1 MNAFKE
7 FLFTWGLLCV
17 IAAIIELYMLFVHE
31 NTHNGSPKSSLW
43 DNICCFFQFFP
54 IFAFYAFLAAIA
66 FTIVDRILTNF
77 SRSYL
82 YGVLW

>member
-1 MNAFKE
+1 MKKFLE
-7 FLFTWGLLCV
+7 FWGILCI
-17 IAAIIELYMLFVHE
+17 IAAIIELCMIFNEESSSSPKLSFWGKMCLFVQMF
-31 NTHNGSPKSSLW
+31 PW
-43 DNICCFFQFFP
+43 YAFF
-54 IFAFYAFLAAIA
+54 AFLAAIA